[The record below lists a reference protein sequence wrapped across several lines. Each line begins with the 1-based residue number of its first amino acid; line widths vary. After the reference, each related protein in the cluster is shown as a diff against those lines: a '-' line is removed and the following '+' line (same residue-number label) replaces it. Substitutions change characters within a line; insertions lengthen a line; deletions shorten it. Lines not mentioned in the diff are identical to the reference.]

1 MRTQI
6 GVKRAKLVEKY
17 EKQDYSN
24 AQQLSKRLCFL
35 FSIKKNEVTSIF
47 FSILQVSWFRRSSPS
62 PSSSVDDASLSV
74 LTVGR
79 ETFSADG
86 RFSAPRAAGDG
97 DDW

>member
-1 MRTQI
+1 MRS
-6 GVKRAKLVEKY
+6 KLGKKY
-17 EKQDYSN
+17 EKQDKECATIGKKALFLVFDFFKKIY
-24 AQQLSKRLCFL
+24 FL
-35 FSIKKNEVTSIF
+35 FIF
-47 FSILQVSWFRRSSPS
+47 QVSWFRRSSPF